1 MAPHSQL
8 WKGSC
13 ADLVNAAKQ
22 RKAMGSMAAVECMTT
37 DWASMAWMDR
47 VPMAFCMNSMAAR
60 KPMPPTMFIHKAR
73 VALRLA
79 SRVPSWLM
87 RKKEHRVVIS
97 QKKNTHVRLSQRTRP
112 FIAPRNSSRKK
123 KKRDCL
129 DLARR
134 R

>member
-1 MAPHSQL
+1 
-8 WKGSC
+8 
-13 ADLVNAAKQ
+13 
-22 RKAMGSMAAVECMTT
+22 MGSMAAVECMTT

-47 VPMAFCMNSMAAR
+47 VPLAFCMNSMAAR

>member
-22 RKAMGSMAAVECMTT
+22 RKATGSMAAVECMTT

-87 RKKEHRVVIS
+87 R
-97 QKKNTHVRLSQRTRP
+97 
-112 FIAPRNSSRKK
+112 
-123 KKRDCL
+123 
-129 DLARR
+129 
-134 R
+134 